1 MAPGQRPHSTLL
13 KSPWLKAN
21 GLSSVVRIRAKM
33 VTDQDDHDD
42 DDDDDN
48 DDDGDDDDRLFVSF
62 LPNVLVSVYIKALT
76 LGNGEMTRR
85 WPSDQYIH

>member
-1 MAPGQRPHSTLL
+1 
-13 KSPWLKAN
+13 
-21 GLSSVVRIRAKM
+21 M

-42 DDDDDN
+42 DDDD
-48 DDDGDDDDRLFVSF
+48 GDDDRLFVSF

-85 WPSDQYIH
+85 WRSDKYIH